1 MLSQEVFSTI
11 MGYAI
16 TDDYDVQASDDYF
29 TYSSILQI
37 QNNLATKTCPTTT
50 LTNATCECFNY
61 TIPFGT
67 AFILSGSGSD
77 ANGDSL
83 THTGNRRTPP

>member
-1 MLSQEVFSTI
+1 
-11 MGYAI
+11 MG
-16 TDDYDVQASDDYF
+16 F
-29 TYSSILQI
+29 T
-37 QNNLATKTCPTTT
+37 
-50 LTNATCECFNY
+50 

-83 THTGNRRTPP
+83 TYMGTDGLRHN